1 MYEELDES
9 ENIIVMKSHND
20 IDDLIKQYNNKY
32 KLIFISSERKDMDI
46 SIDEKYKT
54 YKNVILFDYNEL
66 NETTTNTLIKIVD
79 NIYNKVKN
87 VLFNIKL
94 DKTKCI
100 DRINLMNI
108 KYEQIKHEPFTYIDE
123 LFALHGSH
131 RNRKE

>member
-1 MYEELDES
+1 
-9 ENIIVMKSHND
+9 MKSHND